1 MRSIWKGHIQ
11 FSLVTIPVRIYNAF
25 DSGKKIS
32 FNLLTK
38 ENHNP
43 VGYEK
48 KDKVTGKPLQSEDI
62 VKGYQ
67 YGEGQYVIIEDEDFE
82 KVKLKS
88 TKIIEI
94 EGFVDEE
101 EISPALFDSPY
112 FIGPDNEIAAKN
124 YELFATALKKKGK
137 TGVGKV
143 VLRDKEYP
151 VLISAQNGSMMMYK
165 LRYPSELRNVQDVP
179 FLAEQEVN
187 KEQLKLAETL
197 IDSMSKSFEDI
208 TMEDRYYEAM
218 KEIIDAK
225 IEGKE
230 IVTVSEEE
238 PETVDIMT
246 ALKASIEEAKKPM
259 KKAKGHAEEEK
270 ADKESKKKTK
280 TG

>member
-11 FSLVTIPVRIYNAF
+11 FSLVTIPIRIYNAF
-25 DSGKKIS
+25 NSGKKIS

-38 ENHNP
+38 EEHNP

-48 KDKVTGKPLQSEDI
+48 KDKVTGKSLNNEDI

-67 YGEGQYVIIEDEDFE
+67 YGEGQYVIIDNEDLE

-88 TKIIEI
+88 TKVIEI
-94 EGFVDEE
+94 QGFVDVDEV
-101 EISPALFDSPY
+101 SPALFDSPY

-124 YELFATALKKKGK
+124 YELFVKALKATGK
-137 TGVGKV
+137 SAVGKV
-143 VLRDKEYP
+143 VLRDREHP
-151 VLISAQNGSMMMYK
+151 VLVSAQEEGMMMYK
-165 LRYPSELRNVQDVP
+165 LRYPSELRSINEVP
-179 FLAEQEVN
+179 FLEEQEVN
-187 KEQLKLAETL
+187 EDQLKLAEML
-197 IDSMSKSFEDI
+197 INSMEKSFDDI
-208 TMEDRYYEAM
+208 EMEDRYYDAL

-230 IVTVSEEE
+230 VVSVSQEE

-246 ALKASIEEAKKPM
+246 ALKESIEAAKKPM
-259 KKAKGHAEEEK
+259 KKAKGKEEK
-270 ADKESKKKTK
+270 EAAKGETK

>member
-1 MRSIWKGHIQ
+1 MRSMWKGHIQ
-11 FSLVTIPVRIYNAF
+11 FSLVTIPIRIYNAF

-48 KDKVTGKPLQSEDI
+48 KDKVTGKSLQSEDI

-67 YGEGQYVIIEDEDFE
+67 YGEGQYVIIKDEDFE
-82 KVKLKS
+82 KVKLKT
-88 TKIIEI
+88 TKVIEL
-94 EGFVDEE
+94 EGFVEE
-101 EISPALFDSPY
+101 DGISPALYDSPY

-124 YELFATALKKKGK
+124 YQLFATALKKTGK

-143 VLRDKEYP
+143 VLRDREYP
-151 VLISAQNGSMMMYK
+151 VLISAQDGFMMMYK
-165 LRYPSELRNVQDVP
+165 LRYPSELRNIHDVP
-179 FLAEQEVN
+179 FIVEQEVN
-187 KEQLKLAETL
+187 QDQLKLAETL
-197 IDSMSKSFEDI
+197 IESMSKSFEDI
-208 TMEDRYYEAM
+208 EMQDRYYEAM

-230 IVTVSEEE
+230 IVSVAEEE

-259 KKAKGHAEEEK
+259 KKAQGEAEKEKEEGKK
-270 ADKESKKKTK
+270 A
-280 TG
+280 G

>member
-11 FSLVTIPVRIYNAF
+11 FSLVTIPIRIYNAF

-48 KDKVTGKPLQSEDI
+48 KDKVTGKPLKNTDI

-67 YGEGQYVIIEDEDFE
+67 YGEGQYVVIEDEDFE

-88 TKIIEI
+88 TKVIEI
-94 EGFVDEE
+94 QGFVDEDE
-101 EISPALFDSPY
+101 VSPALFDSPY
-112 FIGPDNEIAAKN
+112 FVGPDNEVAAKN
-124 YELFATALKKKGK
+124 YELFATALKKAGK

-143 VLRDKEYP
+143 VLRDREHP
-151 VLISAQNGSMMMYK
+151 VLISSRNGAMMMYK
-165 LRYPSELRNVQDVP
+165 LRYPSELRNIQDVP
-179 FLAEQEVN
+179 HLEDVQIDEDQLNLA
-187 KEQLKLAETL
+187 LML
-197 IDSMSKSFEDI
+197 IDTMSKSFSEI
-208 TMEDRYYEAM
+208 EMEDRYYGAL

-238 PETVDIMT
+238 FETVDIMS

-259 KKAKGHAEEEK
+259 KKAKGDSEQEAKTEK
-270 ADKESKKKTK
+270 GQTK
-280 TG
+280 AG